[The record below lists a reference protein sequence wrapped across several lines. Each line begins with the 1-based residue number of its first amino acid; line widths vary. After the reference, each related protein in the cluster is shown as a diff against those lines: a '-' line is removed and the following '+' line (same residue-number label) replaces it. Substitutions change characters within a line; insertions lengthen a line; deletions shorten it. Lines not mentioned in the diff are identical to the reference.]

1 MELLLSPKAYV
12 PALSWQHR
20 CIIHCLLTRKQ
31 PQEALR
37 YLQWARPAV
46 ETTDDAKLFADV
58 LIQSRYYMFDNIML
72 LNKSSVADSICAFN
86 PQL

>member
-37 YLQWARPAV
+37 YLQWARPAA

-72 LNKSSVADSICAFN
+72 LNKSSLADSICAFN